1 MRKVGDKVARKKIPK
16 ASKRRLMIFGTLSC
30 VVMAYALLNL
40 ITYSYRMK
48 QLSDQQSS
56 LTAEL
61 KALKETEGNLK
72 NEIQKL
78 KDPDYLA
85 RYARENYLYT
95 KNGEY
100 VIKVDEDKKET
111 KAEKEKNIFGEYKY
125 IIIIGSIILLLMI
138 FYILH
143 TLKKDHKKVQRKK

>member
-1 MRKVGDKVARKKIPK
+1 MKSKKVPK

-30 VVMAYALLNL
+30 IIMAYALLNL

-48 QLSDQQSS
+48 KLSDEQSS
-56 LTAEL
+56 LTLEL
-61 KALKETEGNLK
+61 KQLKEKEGTLK

-95 KNGEY
+95 KNKEY

-111 KAEKEKNIFGEYKY
+111 KKEKNTNIFGEYKY

-138 FYILH
+138 SYILQ
-143 TLKKDHKKVQRKK
+143 TLKKDHKKQKKKKASK

>member
-1 MRKVGDKVARKKIPK
+1 MARKKIPK

-30 VVMAYALLNL
+30 IVMAYALLNL

-56 LTAEL
+56 LTTEL
-61 KALKETEGNLK
+61 KSLKETEENLK

-100 VIKVDEDKKET
+100 VIKVDEDKKEINKN
-111 KAEKEKNIFGEYKY
+111 KANNIFGEYKY
-125 IIIIGSIILLLMI
+125 IIVIGSIILLLMV
-138 FYILH
+138 FYILY
-143 TLKKDHKKVQRKK
+143 TLKKDNKKTKRKK

>member
-1 MRKVGDKVARKKIPK
+1 MRNKKVTK

-30 VVMAYALLNL
+30 IIMAYALINL

-48 QLSDQQSS
+48 KLSDRQAK
-56 LTAEL
+56 LTMEL
-61 KALKETEGNLK
+61 KSLKEEEGNLK

-95 KNGEY
+95 KNKEY
-100 VIKVDEDKKET
+100 VIKVDEVSKQEQEE
-111 KAEKEKNIFGEYKY
+111 EKKNILGKYEY
-125 IIIIGSIILLLMI
+125 IIIPGVVILLSMI
-138 FYILH
+138 IYILH
-143 TLKKDHKKVQRKK
+143 TLKKDKKKTKRKKRKT

>member
-1 MRKVGDKVARKKIPK
+1 MRNKKVPK

-30 VVMAYALLNL
+30 IVMAYALFNL

-48 QLSDQQSS
+48 KLSDKQAS
-56 LTAEL
+56 LTTEL
-61 KALKETEGNLK
+61 KTLKEKEGNLK

-95 KNGEY
+95 KSGEY
-100 VIKVDEDKKET
+100 VSK
-111 KAEKEKNIFGEYKY
+111 
-125 IIIIGSIILLLMI
+125 
-138 FYILH
+138 
-143 TLKKDHKKVQRKK
+143 

>member
-1 MRKVGDKVARKKIPK
+1 MARKKVTK

-30 VVMAYALLNL
+30 IIMAYALLNL
-40 ITYSYRMK
+40 VTYSYRMK
-48 QLSDQQSS
+48 KLSDEQTTLS
-56 LTAEL
+56 LEL
-61 KALKETEGNLK
+61 KALKEKEGTLK

-100 VIKVDEDKKET
+100 VIKVDDEKKDDQ
-111 KAEKEKNIFGEYKY
+111 KENQNNIFGE
-125 IIIIGSIILLLMI
+125 
-138 FYILH
+138 
-143 TLKKDHKKVQRKK
+143 